1 MQNLDERTKTRQSV
15 PQSPQL
21 TQPAWKTRCGKL
33 RLTVETASPCK
44 PYRGLMRTRNPRLSQ
59 NPQLP
64 QCRNLPAL
72 ILVLGGAEKRP
83 QRAEGKDCN
92 HLLPPWRRRSKVQ
105 RCFKKDA
112 AFPLFLCQ
120 DRPAFCLATEEHG
133 RKKTG
138 GPWETASADRAK
150 RRVSLWEKKRT
161 GSGQAKISYRGML
174 PTERGRKFSVRPACQ
189 AAYQSLPVANIQ

>member
-1 MQNLDERTKTRQSV
+1 M
-15 PQSPQL
+15 
-21 TQPAWKTRCGKL
+21 
-33 RLTVETASPCK
+33 
-44 PYRGLMRTRNPRLSQ
+44 SQ

-133 RKKTG
+133 RKK
-138 GPWETASADRAK
+138 K
-150 RRVSLWEKKRT
+150 RRALGNSKRCSRKKTCVFMGEDEERVRT
-161 GSGQAKISYRGML
+161 GKNTVSGYV
-174 PTERGRKFSVRPACQ
+174 TH
-189 AAYQSLPVANIQ
+189 